1 MDTSQLSVYCYD
13 CDEFVVNDTQD
24 RSVDIL
30 YYQIQIANYN
40 VINVGRFLENL
51 RTLVLTKK
59 LTLEAE
65 NETPGRSLRA
75 RRKRDLEAVKPA
87 VPAKKHKASKKENRD
102 KTVIKSSPRKR
113 VGLRNLG
120 NTCFMNSVLQ
130 SLSNIE
136 EFCNALTKLP
146 SLEDHMKRNK
156 DIKKSVE
163 RVISDGVIVTEELK
177 KVITALKQVITFII
191 FIHFLTSFHFK
202 CDEKGAY
209 ISTESLFKAIWKVVP
224 RFRGYQQQ
232 DAHEFLRYML
242 DR

>member
-1 MDTSQLSVYCYD
+1 MADSSNV
-13 CDEFVVNDTQD
+13 
-24 RSVDIL
+24 L
-30 YYQIQIANYN
+30 YNYAR
-40 VINVGRFLENL
+40 RFLENL

-65 NETPGRSLRA
+65 NEAPGRSLRV
-75 RRKRDLEAVKPA
+75 RRKRVSEPVKPP
-87 VPAKKHKASKKENRD
+87 VPAKKPKTSKKENQD
-102 KTVIKSSPRKR
+102 KTVSKSSPRKR

-146 SLEDHMKRNK
+146 SLEENFKRNK

-177 KVITALKQVITFII
+177 KVITALKQVENSQCELI
-191 FIHFLTSFHFK
+191 FPANFYFFSVTRRAPASLRRVCLKLYGRLCRGSGATSNRMLTSF
-202 CDEKGAY
+202 
-209 ISTESLFKAIWKVVP
+209 
-224 RFRGYQQQ
+224 
-232 DAHEFLRYML
+232 
-242 DR
+242 

>member
-1 MDTSQLSVYCYD
+1 
-13 CDEFVVNDTQD
+13 
-24 RSVDIL
+24 
-30 YYQIQIANYN
+30 
-40 VINVGRFLENL
+40 
-51 RTLVLTKK
+51 
-59 LTLEAE
+59 
-65 NETPGRSLRA
+65 
-75 RRKRDLEAVKPA
+75 
-87 VPAKKHKASKKENRD
+87 
-102 KTVIKSSPRKR
+102 
-113 VGLRNLG
+113 
-120 NTCFMNSVLQ
+120 MNSVLQ

-146 SLEDHMKRNK
+146 SLEDQAKRNK

-177 KVITALKQVITFII
+177 KVITALKQVESILNMNLLSRQPL
-191 FIHFLTSFHFK
+191 HFQ
-202 CDEKGAY
+202 CDEKGAC

>member
-1 MDTSQLSVYCYD
+1 M
-13 CDEFVVNDTQD
+13 
-24 RSVDIL
+24 
-30 YYQIQIANYN
+30 
-40 VINVGRFLENL
+40 
-51 RTLVLTKK
+51 
-59 LTLEAE
+59 
-65 NETPGRSLRA
+65 
-75 RRKRDLEAVKPA
+75 KP
-87 VPAKKHKASKKENRD
+87 SKKENRD
-102 KTVIKSSPRKR
+102 TSGTAISVTKGAKKSPRKR
-113 VGLRNLG
+113 VGLKNLG

-146 SLEDHMKRNK
+146 SLEDQLKRNK

-177 KVITALKQVITFII
+177 KVLLALKQVKCFTLHIVCNFYNLNIL
-191 FIHFLTSFHFK
+191 FLQ
-202 CDEKGAY
+202 CDEKNAS

>member
-1 MDTSQLSVYCYD
+1 MRHWLLVRPTGLSK
-13 CDEFVVNDTQD
+13 
-24 RSVDIL
+24 
-30 YYQIQIANYN
+30 YN
-40 VINVGRFLENL
+40 EHIDARRFLENL

-65 NETPGRSLRA
+65 NEAPGRSLRV
-75 RRKRDLEAVKPA
+75 RRKRVLEPVKPP
-87 VPAKKHKASKKENRD
+87 VPAKKPKTSKKENRV
-102 KTVIKSSPRKR
+102 KTVSKSSPRKR

-146 SLEDHMKRNK
+146 SLEDHVKRNK

-177 KVITALKQVITFII
+177 KVITALKQVLRLQNVNLF
-191 FIHFLTSFHFK
+191 FSQLLHFQ

>member
-1 MDTSQLSVYCYD
+1 MT
-13 CDEFVVNDTQD
+13 T
-24 RSVDIL
+24 
-30 YYQIQIANYN
+30 
-40 VINVGRFLENL
+40 LENDQPA
-51 RTLVLTKK
+51 K
-59 LTLEAE
+59 
-65 NETPGRSLRA
+65 RA
-75 RRKRDLEAVKPA
+75 RLTSATARPQAPPRSSQKSAEQTQRL
-87 VPAKKHKASKKENRD
+87 KHL
-102 KTVIKSSPRKR
+102 

>member
-13 CDEFVVNDTQD
+13 CDEFVINDTQD
-24 RSVDIL
+24 
-30 YYQIQIANYN
+30 
-40 VINVGRFLENL
+40 RFLENL

-65 NETPGRSLRA
+65 QESSAVARSLRV
-75 RRKRDLEAVKPA
+75 RRKRVLETKPIL
-87 VPAKKHKASKKENRD
+87 PAKKPKTIKPLKKENP
-102 KTVIKSSPRKR
+102 VIKSVKKSPRKR
-113 VGLRNLG
+113 IGLKNLG

-146 SLEDHMKRNK
+146 SLEDHFKRNK

-177 KVITALKQVITFII
+177 KVVVALKKVNLLKARNICYHYHLFVFSVMKRTRVSRPII
-191 FIHFLTSFHFK
+191 CCKQSGK
-202 CDEKGAY
+202 
-209 ISTESLFKAIWKVVP
+209 
-224 RFRGYQQQ
+224 
-232 DAHEFLRYML
+232 
-242 DR
+242 